1 MDPDFVIP
9 RSIPLWGDSVHASL
23 TLAQDSGL
31 LHSLREKFKCVA
43 PSPAPSPQG
52 HRLSCSLKTAPLP
65 LKQDR
70 SAVTVKCL
78 RGCETDVFTAF
89 HV

>member
-9 RSIPLWGDSVHASL
+9 WSIPLWGNSVHVSL
-23 TLAQDSGL
+23 MLAQDSGL
-31 LHSLREKFKCVA
+31 LHSIREKFKCVA

-52 HRLSCSLKTAPLP
+52 HCLSCSLKTASLT

-78 RGCETDVFTAF
+78 RGCETDVFNAF